1 MGMKTE
7 QRRYRRQRRQHQQRR
22 QKGRASWTT
31 AACPPTVTP
40 RTTPLLID
48 FHPMQA
54 GTCMACA
61 VGVVCFWYLEALRPP
76 RCCERACASGACA
89 SF

>member
-22 QKGRASWTT
+22 QKGRTSWTT
-31 AACPPTVTP
+31 AASPPTP
-40 RTTPLLID
+40 RTTPLLIH